1 MSSGNYPIRPEQIK
15 ESRVNQQF
23 NYLLNSQQG
32 NNELNKLR
40 DENSRMAEENRRLTI
55 LLKDGNKV
63 DLNMV
68 KRESDALRRDN
79 DSLRR

>member
-1 MSSGNYPIRPEQIK
+1 
-15 ESRVNQQF
+15 
-23 NYLLNSQQG
+23 
-32 NNELNKLR
+32 
-40 DENSRMAEENRRLTI
+40 MAEENRRLTI

-68 KRESDALRRDN
+68 KRESDALRKDN